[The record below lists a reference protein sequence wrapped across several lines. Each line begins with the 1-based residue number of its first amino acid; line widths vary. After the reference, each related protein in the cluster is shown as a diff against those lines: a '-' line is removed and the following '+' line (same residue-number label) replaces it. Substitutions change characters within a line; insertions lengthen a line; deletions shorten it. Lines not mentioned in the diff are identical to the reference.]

1 MEDKNNKLLHALRNS
16 GAENI
21 FEAYCWLQQHR
32 HELNKEAY
40 GPVLLEVRML
50 KFRFFKLSICL
61 FSCFLLVQIQVN
73 VSNRAHANYLEDHV
87 GHYIWK
93 VC

>member
-1 MEDKNNKLLHALRNS
+1 MEDKNNKLLHALQNS

-32 HELNKEAY
+32 RELNKEAY

-50 KFRFFKLSICL
+50 KFRFFKLMTL
-61 FSCFLLVQIQVN
+61 YLLILMLLASTN
-73 VSNRAHANYLEDHV
+73 S
-87 GHYIWK
+87 G
-93 VC
+93 